1 LVIVA
6 AGKVHFNVQFM
17 QDREI
22 SQRMLAQ
29 PWLKLVG
36 STVAISAFFVVYFH
50 VLDNPVFRVRMVPV
64 LTLDHA
70 IPLVAS
76 SAWIYFSLWVYI
88 CVPTGFM
95 RTRQAL
101 GHYLMGAFSLGVVGL
116 SLFFIFPSAV
126 PTWDIDWSTYPILA
140 FLKESDAAGN
150 ACPSLHVAFAVFSGL
165 WLSAILRTMRVGPGW
180 HIANGIWGLAI
191 VISTLTTKQH
201 VLIDVICGIAL
212 GGLIYWLNRW
222 WSLRRRVLL

>member
-1 LVIVA
+1 M
-6 AGKVHFNVQFM
+6 KVHFNASFM

-36 STVAISAFFVVYFH
+36 STVAISAFFVAYFH
-50 VLDNPVFRVRMVPV
+50 VLHHPVFQVRLVPV

-70 IPLVAS
+70 IPLVAG

-88 CVPTGFM
+88 CLPTGFM

-101 GHYLMGAFSLGVVGL
+101 GHYLLGAFSLGAVGL
-116 SLFFIFPSAV
+116 GIFFLFPSAV
-126 PTWDIDWSTYPILA
+126 PAWDIDWSAYPILA

-165 WLSAILRTMRVGPGW
+165 WLAAVMRSMQVGPGW
-180 HIANGIWGLAI
+180 HIANGIWALAI

-201 VLIDVICGIAL
+201 VLIDVVCGIAL
-212 GGLIYWLNRW
+212 GGLIYWLSRW
-222 WSLRRRVLL
+222 RSLRRKVLL